1 MRILHTSDWHLGRI
15 FNNIHLTDDQSYILD
30 QIKQIIR
37 EYRIDVI
44 VVAGDIFDRAVPP
57 PEAVTLLD
65 NTLNDFLIDCKKT
78 VIIISGNH
86 DSPDRLSFGSRLFAH
101 HGLHLFGNFQY
112 PVPRITLQDT
122 YGDIHFYA
130 VPFSEP
136 SIVRERF
143 GNETIREHNDAM
155 MAITESI
162 AGKIID
168 KTRNVFCGHA
178 FVQGGI
184 IQESE
189 RPISVGGSGS
199 VDLLNFSKFNCTLL
213 GHLHKAQWFSAF
225 PVHYCGSI
233 LPYSFSEIDHQKS
246 VTIIDMDAS
255 GKFSYEYVPLTP
267 RFAFRSITGL
277 MDTILC
283 NAVNDRSPDDYILV
297 RLEDTVPVLDAIGKL
312 RAVYP
317 NIMAIE
323 RPGLEAIITASQKSS
338 IDHRKMT
345 DDDLFKAFY
354 HEVKGE
360 AMNDVQIEFLH
371 SVFESMHTRE
381 REATS

>member
-37 EYRIDVI
+37 EYNIDVI
-44 VVAGDIFDRAVPP
+44 IVAGDIFDRAVPP

-65 NTLNDFLIDCKKT
+65 NTLNDLLIDCKKN

-112 PVPRITLQDT
+112 PIPRITLHDNH
-122 YGDIHFYA
+122 GEVHFYA
-130 VPFSEP
+130 VPFTEP
-136 SIVRERF
+136 SIVRERC
-143 GNETIREHNDAM
+143 GKESIREHNDAM
-155 MAITESI
+155 MTITQSITDTAIDNS
-162 AGKIID
+162 
-168 KTRNVFCGHA
+168 RNIFCGHA

-189 RPISVGGSGS
+189 RPISVGGSGA
-199 VDLLNFSKFNCTLL
+199 VDLTNFSMFSCTLL

-233 LPYSFSEIDHQKS
+233 LPYSFSEIDHKKS
-246 VTIIDMDAS
+246 VTVIDIDAS
-255 GKFSYEYVPLTP
+255 GSYSYEYVPLTP
-267 RFAFRSITGL
+267 RFAFRSISG
-277 MDTILC
+277 MIDTILRDS
-283 NAVNDRSPDDYILV
+283 VKDTSPNDYILV
-297 RLEDTVPVLDAIGKL
+297 KLEDSVPVLDAIGKL
-312 RAVYP
+312 RVVYP

-323 RPGLEAIITASQKSS
+323 RPGLEAIITSSQKSS
-338 IDHRKMT
+338 IDHRTMT
-345 DDDLFKAFY
+345 DDDLFRAFY
-354 HEVKGE
+354 KEVKGE
-360 AMNDVQIEFLH
+360 TMNDAQIEFLH
-371 SVFESMHTRE
+371 SVFESLQNKE
-381 REATS
+381 REVTL

>member
-15 FNNIHLTDDQSYILD
+15 FNNIHLTDDQSYVLV

-37 EYRIDVI
+37 DYNVDVV
-44 VVAGDIFDRAVPP
+44 VVAGDIYDRAVPP

-65 NTLNDFLIDCKKT
+65 NTLNGFLIDCKKS

-112 PVPRITLQDT
+112 PVPRITLHDT
-122 YGDIHFYA
+122 HGNVHFYA

-136 SIVRERF
+136 SIVRERS
-143 GNETIREHNDAM
+143 GKEAIREHNDAM
-155 MAITESI
+155 MTIAESITET
-162 AGKIID
+162 IID
-168 KTRNVFCGHA
+168 NERNIFCGHA

-199 VDLLNFSKFNCTLL
+199 VDINNFSKFNCTLL

-225 PVHYCGSI
+225 PVHYSGSI

-246 VTIIDMDAS
+246 VTIIDLDGS
-255 GKFSYEYVPLTP
+255 GKYSYEYVPLTP

-277 MDTILC
+277 MDTILR
-283 NAVNDRSPDDYILV
+283 NSVNDVSSNDYILV

-312 RAVYP
+312 RAAYP

-323 RPGLEAIITASQKSS
+323 RPGLEAIITASQKSG
-338 IDHRKMT
+338 IDHRTMT
-345 DDDLFKAFY
+345 DDDLFRAFY
-354 HEVKGE
+354 YEVKGE
-360 AMNDVQIEFLH
+360 AMNDAQIEFLH
-371 SVFESMHTRE
+371 SVFESIQNRE
-381 REATS
+381 REVGS